1 MHPTLSLAQLIGP
14 RTYLTSGQMRRLPT
28 IPIRLIVRFPGSGR
42 LPRTNKQAMGGQYS
56 SLASLTVADFLAS
69 FQPTRCTILPLGR
82 WAMRFP
88 SRSFGSRRQECPF
101 NANLI
106 AWILTAVLTPSLA
119 PAAIG
124 QSVPDAADGQPPAES
139 SKKDVAPGNAI
150 SAKKYDVN
158 RIGQRGIGHGFN
170 LYSIKRERELGQNL
184 AASFDR
190 STKIISNELVNDYVS
205 RLAQKIV
212 GNSDAEVPFTIKV
225 IDSGDIPRAYGL
237 PGGFLYVDSALII
250 AADGEA
256 ELAGMIAREI
266 AHVAAR
272 HATRALTRK
281 QLWSVAGSMAFVAG
295 PAGMAFEDAE
305 GIAGPLSVKKF
316 VRDAEFEADLLG
328 IEYAYSA
335 GYDPQA
341 LLDALEKL
349 HAIEVKRN
357 AAFAKIPAYHMFT
370 KLPFHGKIAK
380 SFASYPLTEERI
392 QRLQSEISTFLPT
405 RKDYVLDTEEFQQVK
420 SILLASQSPVLRR
433 HSVGDEDNKVP
444 VLRRSSEYNPDV
456 RAVPGLPM
464 TVNSYLGR

>member
-1 MHPTLSLAQLIGP
+1 
-14 RTYLTSGQMRRLPT
+14 
-28 IPIRLIVRFPGSGR
+28 
-42 LPRTNKQAMGGQYS
+42 
-56 SLASLTVADFLAS
+56 
-69 FQPTRCTILPLGR
+69 
-82 WAMRFP
+82 MRFP
-88 SRSFGSRRQECPF
+88 SRFFGSRRQESPF
-101 NANLI
+101 KSR
-106 AWILTAVLTPSLA
+106 LTACTFTVVLLSSVAATAAGQSIPDTPSA
-119 PAAIG
+119 KPPVE
-124 QSVPDAADGQPPAES
+124 SPRKDA
-139 SKKDVAPGNAI
+139 APGNAI
-150 SAKKYDVN
+150 NAKKYDVN

-170 LYSIKRERELGQNL
+170 IYSIKREHELGQNL

-190 STKIISNELVNDYVS
+190 NTKIINDAAVNDYVG

-295 PAGMAFEDAE
+295 PAGLAFEDAE

-316 VRDAEFEADLLG
+316 VRDSEYEADLLG
-328 IEYAYSA
+328 IEYAYAA

-349 HAIEVKRN
+349 HAMEVTRN
-357 AAFAKIPAYHMFT
+357 AAFAKIPGYHMFT
-370 KLPFHGKIAK
+370 KLPFHGKIAR

-420 SILLASQSPVLRR
+420 SILLASQAPVLRR
-433 HSVGDEDNKVP
+433 HSASDEDNKGP

-464 TVNSYLGR
+464 TVNSYLSR

>member
-1 MHPTLSLAQLIGP
+1 
-14 RTYLTSGQMRRLPT
+14 
-28 IPIRLIVRFPGSGR
+28 
-42 LPRTNKQAMGGQYS
+42 
-56 SLASLTVADFLAS
+56 
-69 FQPTRCTILPLGR
+69 
-82 WAMRFP
+82 MRFP
-88 SRSFGSRRQECPF
+88 SRLFGLRRQQCHF
-101 NANLI
+101 NASLT
-106 AWILTAVLTPSLA
+106 ACILTAVLTPSLS
-119 PAAIG
+119 PAAFG
-124 QSVPDAADGQPPAES
+124 QSIPDTVSAKTPVEPSGKDGAT
-139 SKKDVAPGNAI
+139 VNAI
-150 SAKKYDVN
+150 NAKKYDVN

-170 LYSIKRERELGQNL
+170 IYSIKREHELGQNL

-190 STKIISNELVNDYVS
+190 NTKIINDAAVNDYVG

-212 GNSDAEVPFTIKV
+212 GNSDAEIPFTIKV

-295 PAGMAFEDAE
+295 PAGLAFEDAE

-316 VRDAEFEADLLG
+316 VRDSEYEADLLG
-328 IEYAYSA
+328 IEYAYAA

-349 HAIEVKRN
+349 HAMEITRN
-357 AAFAKIPAYHMFT
+357 AAFAKIPGYHMFT

-420 SILLASQSPVLRR
+420 SILLASQAPVLRR
-433 HSVGDEDNKVP
+433 HSASDEDNKGP

-464 TVNSYLGR
+464 MVNSYLNR

>member
-1 MHPTLSLAQLIGP
+1 
-14 RTYLTSGQMRRLPT
+14 
-28 IPIRLIVRFPGSGR
+28 
-42 LPRTNKQAMGGQYS
+42 
-56 SLASLTVADFLAS
+56 
-69 FQPTRCTILPLGR
+69 
-82 WAMRFP
+82 MRFP
-88 SRSFGSRRQECPF
+88 SGLFVSRRHECPF
-101 NANLI
+101 NAGLI
-106 AWILTAVLTPSLA
+106 ACILAAVLTPSFA
-119 PAAIG
+119 PAAFG
-124 QSVPDAADGQPPAES
+124 QSVPDVASAQPPADS
-139 SKKDVAPGNAI
+139 PKKDVAHGNAI
-150 SAKKYDVN
+150 NVKKYDVN
-158 RIGQRGIGHGFN
+158 RIGQRGIGRGFN
-170 LYSIKRERELGQNL
+170 LYSVKREHELGQNL

-190 STKIISNELVNDYVS
+190 DTKIISDALVNDYVS

-212 GNSDAEVPFTIKV
+212 GNSDAEIPFTIKV

-281 QLWSVAGSMAFVAG
+281 QLWSVAGSMALVAG
-295 PAGMAFEDAE
+295 PAGMALEDAE

-328 IEYAYSA
+328 IEYAYAA

-349 HAIEVKRN
+349 HAIEVRRN
-357 AAFAKIPAYHMFT
+357 AAFAKIPGYHMFT
-370 KLPFHGKIAK
+370 KLPFHGKLAK

-405 RKDYVLDTEEFQQVK
+405 RKDYVLDTDEFQQVK
-420 SILLASQSPVLRR
+420 SILLASQAPVLRR
-433 HSVGDEDNKVP
+433 GSSGDDDSKGP

-456 RAVPGLPM
+456 RAFPGLAM
-464 TVNSYLGR
+464 TANSYLGR